1 MMTEG
6 VLILLCLFTAA
17 KLRFWYDP
25 EALGAYVDSTSFV
38 FQALTVLVVVQLCF
52 YYNELY
58 NLSERISRREE
69 IIRLGQAL
77 GAACLLLGVLY
88 FLFPMLLV
96 GKGVLLIAMVLVLTC
111 VTLTRFGLEWIWQ
124 LTVPMSKVAIVGGG
138 TLAAAVTDAM
148 SRRADL
154 GFELAGKIATTQPT
168 TRSDDAGRTEGIAL
182 GHIDNLTEI
191 VRKNN
196 ISRIVVALE
205 DSRGALPVRDL
216 VRLRVQGVEVEDAHT
231 ALAALTGRVWLDA
244 VRPSWFVFSDGFR
257 RSSLTTI
264 VKRAID
270 LASSIVGLALSAPV
284 MAAVAIAVRLDSKG
298 PIFYKQTRVGLG
310 EKPFELLKF
319 RSMRADAESVSGAQW
334 AAESDPRATRVG
346 SFLRKYRLDE
356 LPQFINVLRGDMSL
370 VGPRP
375 ERPVFVQQLREQIP
389 FYDERHSVRP
399 GVTGWAQ
406 VEYKYGSSIKDA
418 YHKLEYDLFYLKNL
432 SIMFDVV
439 IMFRTVGIVLF
450 GGGR

>member
-1 MMTEG
+1 MVTEG
-6 VLILLCLFTAA
+6 VLILLCLLAAA
-17 KLRFWYDP
+17 KLRFWSDP
-25 EALGAYVDSTSFV
+25 AALGDYVDSSSFV
-38 FQALTVLVVVQLCF
+38 FQSLTVLIVIQLCF

-77 GAACLLLGVLY
+77 GAGCLLLGALY
-88 FLFPMLLV
+88 FLFPWLLV
-96 GKGVLLIAMVLVLTC
+96 GKGVLFIAVTLVLTG
-111 VTLTRFGLEWIWQ
+111 VTVTRFGLEWIWQ
-124 LTVPMSKVAIVGGG
+124 LTVPMRRVAIVGGG

-148 SRRADL
+148 SGRADL
-154 GFELAGKIATTQPT
+154 GFELAGKISTTKSGEPG
-168 TRSDDAGRTEGIAL
+168 RSEGTAL
-182 GHIDNLTEI
+182 GHIGDLTEI

-257 RSSLTTI
+257 RSSLTTVI
-264 VKRAID
+264 KRAID
-270 LASSIVGLALSAPV
+270 LASSVVGLVLCAPV
-284 MAAVAIAVRLDSKG
+284 MAAVAIAIRLDSKG
-298 PIFYKQTRVGLG
+298 PILYKQTRVGLG
-310 EKPFELLKF
+310 EKPFDLLKF
-319 RSMRADAESVSGAQW
+319 RSMRTDAETSGGAQW
-334 AAESDPRATRVG
+334 ATESDPRATKVG

-356 LPQFINVLRGDMSL
+356 LPQFINVLRGEMSL

-418 YHKLEYDLFYLKNL
+418 YHKLEFDLFYLKNL
-432 SIMFDVV
+432 SILFDVM
-439 IMFRTVGIVLF
+439 IIFRTVGIVLF
-450 GGGR
+450 GGVR